1 MDRDSILIE
10 IYNKHII
17 ERVCSA
23 YWSKIG
29 DLKEDCIQ
37 YIWLLICELPEK
49 KLIDLYSKNQLD
61 YYIYSI
67 GRNQIWNDKS
77 SFYQLYKGK
86 LQQVWGELENII
98 KNEQNKEN
106 DKKFNNLHLTN
117 NTNILHHTKRPKHI
131 RDF

>member
-1 MDRDSILIE
+1 MDRDSILID

-37 YIWLLICELPEK
+37 YIWLLICELPEQ
-49 KLIDLYSKNQLD
+49 KLIDLYNKNQLD

-86 LQQVWGELENII
+86 LQQVWGEIENII
-98 KNEQNKEN
+98 RNEQNQE
-106 DKKFNNLHLTN
+106 L
-117 NTNILHHTKRPKHI
+117 
-131 RDF
+131 